1 MSVVIGIIVG
11 LLILMLL
18 VTGHEFGHFIAARR
32 NGVEVEEFGIGFPPR
47 AIAWRKVNGKWR
59 RLKKSEWKKMPGKGL
74 VLSLNWLPIGGFCQ
88 MKGESDADTEKGS
101 FGASSFWAKTKILF
115 AGVAMNWL
123 MAFVILTVLALF
135 GMPHFLENQFEME
148 GDTKTVVVTP
158 VTIGE
163 VKAGSPA
170 SKAHLMEGDVVLQMR
185 SLGCED
191 ESCEALDGERV
202 FIDVPQDLLDFD
214 AKYAG
219 QTVYM
224 TYDRNGETGMV
235 ELELN
240 GADAEY
246 ILGAGIS
253 GNAIY
258 RSTWSAPIVGFMTT
272 MQITGETFKG
282 VGQLLWNL
290 VTGVV
295 RQLNFF
301 DQSARESGA
310 EAVKQAGD
318 SVSGPVGIIGVL
330 FPNMLSTGFGNLMFL
345 TALISISLACMN
357 VLPIPALDGGRWL
370 LILIYKLRKKKLTK
384 EVEEKIVGRAF
395 MTLLII
401 VVVVTVIDILRI
413 VK

>member
-191 ESCEALDGERV
+191 ESCEASDGERV

-240 GADAEY
+240 GSDAEY

-395 MTLLII
+395 ITLLII
-401 VVVVTVIDILRI
+401 VAVVTVIDVLRI
-413 VK
+413 IR